1 MDDGVRPAR
10 RAGRH
15 PASNTE
21 AMLRAASRLV
31 LVIALAACQARRP
44 DAARA
49 SGGSTGPAASH
60 PSPARVETAA
70 VGESAASD
78 SVAGAADSPAGTD
91 ADSAIAV
98 LHGFYAAIN
107 ARDYPR
113 AYAAWANDG
122 PPGQPTLAEFAKG
135 YAATDSVQLSTGTP
149 GPVEGAAG
157 SRYVSV
163 PVALRAFERG
173 GRRTDFAGSYTL
185 RRTVVPDAPPESRR
199 WHLYRATLHARAAA
213 ERDPRS
219 G

>member
-1 MDDGVRPAR
+1 MTSDGVRPAR

-15 PASNTE
+15 PASNAA

-31 LVIALAACQARRP
+31 LVIGIAACQARRL
-44 DAARA
+44 DAGRT
-49 SGGSTGPAASH
+49 SSGSTAPAASH
-60 PSPARVETAA
+60 PAPARVETAA
-70 VGESAASD
+70 VGASAASD
-78 SVAGAADSPAGTD
+78 SVARSHDPD
-91 ADSAIAV
+91 ADSAVAV

-122 PPGQPTLAEFAKG
+122 PPGHPTLAEFAKG
-135 YAATDSVQLSTGTP
+135 YAGTDSVELSTGTP

-163 PVALRAFERG
+163 SVALRAFERG

-185 RRTVVPDAPPESRR
+185 RRTVVPDAPPENRR
-199 WHLYRATLHARAAA
+199 WHLYRATLHARTAA
-213 ERDPRS
+213 ERDPGS